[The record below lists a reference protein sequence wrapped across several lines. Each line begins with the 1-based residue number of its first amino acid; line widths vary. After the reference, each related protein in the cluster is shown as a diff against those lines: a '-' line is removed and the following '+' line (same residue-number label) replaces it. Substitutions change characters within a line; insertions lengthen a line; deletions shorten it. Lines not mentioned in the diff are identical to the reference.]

1 MTSRPGRR
9 RRKALLTALFGM
21 TLLGSGFLSTAQ
33 ARTVKIITAQTLE
46 LRNQDDQ
53 EIVII
58 SGENVEIR
66 LDDDIIKATRVE
78 FNRTRRT
85 LTLVGYATYH
95 TAKDGQDLKGND
107 LVVDLGSEAL
117 TGQDVLVSDA
127 DLEIRGAEV
136 ERVPGQLRANSGY
149 FTPCAKCGRTP
160 NDYAFRAS
168 QIVVYPGDRLIAYR
182 AQLLIAD
189 RPVLYLPVVVIPLND
204 QSRQPRLAVANGN
217 PDGLSVEAD
226 LPFSVGSNILGTTL
240 LRYYQ
245 YRSPSFGGGVDL
257 HAFAPTRF
265 VDRADVYFL
274 ALPKPFILNSE
285 GQYQQQDGYD
295 TDVNFSVKGRVPL
308 SLALKDMDYS
318 LNVVRRDIG
327 LLPTD
332 PRRGVTLLDFWAQA
346 DYPKFSVRLNYYDRY
361 GPPLNPPTPTPPG
374 TQPSPQTAMAL
385 TTPLKTPE
393 VILDVKPFA
402 VPLGGLGDVN
412 ADFRFTVGQYAAA
425 SNPLSRIASAEG
437 LNYETSR
444 LEEQHALTYTRPLWR
459 GAEVTASNT
468 FTGRYYGNGARTVQL
483 EFGVKFTQR
492 WAGSNTFS
500 VEQRYLRYEGT
511 SPFAFD
517 AVSRRLSAPLE
528 VRLDTVPAPGSIFTV
543 RYNRDGFIQPGQTK
557 RNETFGVSGSVNRK
571 PVSASYSLNY
581 DFATENLASSNFS
594 VTLGDPD
601 SAKLTYVQPTAAVP
615 ATPTSPAIPAQAGY
629 YRRSSAWPY
638 PNLTLTVSG
647 GYEPLTRVQPITV
660 RATVTDGSVR
670 TNYFSVSGTYD
681 LQGHAETLRLA
692 GGTLVGEERN
702 LTTLSV
708 NYNASSTF
716 DTVLNPISVNG
727 TETLNLRTPRISGD
741 HNLTWRG
748 YTFSTSH
755 NLALEQDI
763 TAKES
768 GTVSFSVGNQAGA
781 ATNWKVTYGGPYDLR
796 RGGFTRPQ
804 LSGSFKT
811 TAPGQRLAATA
822 AVNLPGLDQQ
832 RTELAQASLNAAWQ
846 KGRFALSG
854 QASYSRVRTGVYP
867 DDTATDTLI
876 IDPLRVGVGLGK
888 GPRPDVYLT
897 ASLRQTFRYVNGV
910 RQDDKPISPVFGL
923 TWDRCCWALQ
933 GEYDVGLK
941 RLRLAIGL
949 PGQTYSIFDRM
960 NGSNSYPLTPY
971 VPTY

>member
-9 RRKALLTALFGM
+9 RRKAALAVLFGL
-21 TLLGSGFLSTAQ
+21 TWLSGAQ
-33 ARTVKIITAQTLE
+33 ARTVKIVTAQTLE

-66 LDDDIIKATRVE
+66 LDDDIIRARRVE

-95 TAKDGQDLKGND
+95 TAKDGQDLTGND

-127 DLEIRGAEV
+127 DLEIRGAAV
-136 ERVPGQLRANSGY
+136 ERVPGQLRANGGY

-168 QIVVYPGDRLIAYR
+168 QLVVYPGDRLIAYR

-204 QSRQPRLAVANGN
+204 QSRQPRLAYSNGQ
-217 PDGLSVEAD
+217 PDGRTVELD
-226 LPFSVGSNILGTTL
+226 LPFAVGSNILGTTL

-245 YRSPSFGGGVDL
+245 YRSPSLGGGVDMRVY
-257 HAFAPTRF
+257 APTRF
-265 VDRADVYFL
+265 IDSADLYFL
-274 ALPKPFILNSE
+274 ALPRPLTINSAGE
-285 GQYQQQDGYD
+285 YEAQRGYD
-295 TDVNFSVKGRVPL
+295 TDINFSVKGRIPL
-308 SLALKDMDYS
+308 SLALKDMTYS

-327 LLPTD
+327 LLSTD
-332 PRRGVTLLDFWAQA
+332 PRRGVTLLDFWAQV
-346 DYPKFSVRLNYYDRY
+346 DYPKFSVRLNHYDRY
-361 GPPLNPPTPTPPG
+361 GPEPTTG
-374 TQPSPQTAMAL
+374 L

-393 VILDVKPFA
+393 VIVDVKPFT

-412 ADFRFTVGQYAAA
+412 ADFKFTVGQYTAA
-425 SNPLSRIASAEG
+425 SNPLSRIASAQG

-444 LEEQHALTYTRPLWR
+444 LEEQHTLSYTRPLWR
-459 GAEVTASNT
+459 GAELTASNS

-483 EFGVKFTQR
+483 EFGAKFTQR

-517 AVSRRLSAPLE
+517 TVSRRLSAPLD
-528 VRLDTVPAPGSIFTV
+528 VRLDTVPAPGATFNV
-543 RYNRDGFIQPGQTK
+543 RYSRDGFLQSGQTK

-571 PVSASYSLNY
+571 PLSATYSLNY
-581 DFATENLASSNFS
+581 DFATEDLAASSFS

-601 SAKLTYVQPTAAVP
+601 SGKLTYVKPTPAVP
-615 ATPTSPAIPAQAGY
+615 ATPTSPAIPARAGY
-629 YRRSSAWPY
+629 YKRSSAWPY

-660 RATVTDGSVR
+660 KATVTDGSVR

-692 GGTLVGEERN
+692 GGKLTGEERN

-708 NYNASSTF
+708 NYNAASTF
-716 DTVLNPISVNG
+716 DTVLNPFSVSG
-727 TETLNLRTPRISGD
+727 TETLNLRTPRLSGD
-741 HNLTWRG
+741 HALTWRG
-748 YTFSTSH
+748 YTFKTSH
-755 NLALEQDI
+755 SLALEQPD
-763 TAKES
+763 TARES

-781 ATNWKVTYGGPYDLR
+781 ATNWQLTYGGPYDLR

-804 LSGSFKT
+804 LNGSFKT

-822 AVNLPGLDQQ
+822 SVNLPGLDQQ
-832 RTELAQASLNAAWQ
+832 RTELSQASLNAAWQ
-846 KGRFALSG
+846 KGRFAVSG
-854 QASYSRVRTGVYP
+854 QASYSRVRSGTYP
-867 DDTATDTLI
+867 DDTAYDTLI
-876 IDPLRVGVGLGK
+876 VDPLRVGVGLGR

-897 ASLRQTFRYVNGV
+897 ASLRQTFKYLNGV
-910 RQDDKPISPVFGL
+910 RQDEKPISPVFGI

-941 RLRLAIGL
+941 RLRVAIGL
-949 PGQTYSIFDRM
+949 PGQTYSIFDRL
-960 NGSNSYPLTPY
+960 NGSNSYPITPY